1 MGDSNRDWILTDW
14 KAAAKGIQSSG
25 TQKVGIQRIM
35 GDQLLLVSTEGKVLL
50 T

>member
-1 MGDSNRDWILTDW
+1 MWETIGW

-25 TQKVGIQRIM
+25 TEKVGIQRIM
-35 GDQLLLVSTEGKVLL
+35 GDHLLLVSTEGKALL